1 MKPDPN
7 RLPPI
12 PTPVS
17 AVWREFR
24 IQVIPFV
31 VFAVV
36 VCGAVIV
43 WKTLPISGQIRGV
56 GEGARSL
63 VTSPRI
69 GVLQRVEV
77 QPYQWVEAGDP
88 LVTIAPFDPSAQLSL
103 LQSDL
108 QLTRLRLEP
117 SMADQNALNYEQI
130 RVDLLK
136 LKDELETAKANLVWA
151 ESAFTRNEPMF
162 KEKLISQDVWENI
175 KRDRELFRTQ
185 VKEKTKAMDQVE
197 ARMTQLRG
205 IGESTSPGTNQGIAS
220 VIAQLDK
227 RMALVQTNWNPV
239 TLVAPIGGQ
248 VQMLARRESEFVTA
262 GEPLVLIASPRSER
276 IVAYMRQPLSFEPQA
291 GMAVDVQTQNRL
303 RQRFTTTIAQVGAQ
317 LEAITNGLAFKQT
330 GMLVDMGLP
339 IILAIPGN
347 VELRPGEIVNVALHS
362 KTSIFGR
369 NQPNGAEIPKP
380 VARIQ

>member
-31 VFAVV
+31 VFAIV

-56 GEGARSL
+56 GEGQRSL

-88 LVTIAPFDPSAQLSL
+88 LVTIAPYDPSSQLSL

-117 SMADQNALNYEQI
+117 SIADQNALNYEQI
-130 RVDLLK
+130 RVDLFK
-136 LKDELETAKANLVWA
+136 LVDELETAKVNLAGA
-151 ESAFTRNEPMF
+151 ESMLTRYETAF
-162 KEKLISQDVWENI
+162 KEKLISQDVYENTVRN
-175 KRDRELFRTQ
+175 RDLYRTQ
-185 VKEKTKAMDQVE
+185 
-197 ARMTQLRG
+197 
-205 IGESTSPGTNQGIAS
+205 
-220 VIAQLDK
+220 
-227 RMALVQTNWNPV
+227 
-239 TLVAPIGGQ
+239 
-248 VQMLARRESEFVTA
+248 
-262 GEPLVLIASPRSER
+262 
-276 IVAYMRQPLSFEPQA
+276 
-291 GMAVDVQTQNRL
+291 
-303 RQRFTTTIAQVGAQ
+303 
-317 LEAITNGLAFKQT
+317 
-330 GMLVDMGLP
+330 
-339 IILAIPGN
+339 
-347 VELRPGEIVNVALHS
+347 
-362 KTSIFGR
+362 
-369 NQPNGAEIPKP
+369 
-380 VARIQ
+380 